1 MIHLLCMKTL
11 STHPPPIRFR
21 LFIIEGAPSVVAA
34 CVAAWYLPNTPE
46 TAKFLNEDERK
57 LEIERLA
64 TGK

>member
-1 MIHLLCMKTL
+1 MHEERTLAHPMLL
-11 STHPPPIRFR
+11 R

-46 TAKFLNEDERK
+46 TAKFLTQDERK
-57 LEIERLA
+57 LEIERLS